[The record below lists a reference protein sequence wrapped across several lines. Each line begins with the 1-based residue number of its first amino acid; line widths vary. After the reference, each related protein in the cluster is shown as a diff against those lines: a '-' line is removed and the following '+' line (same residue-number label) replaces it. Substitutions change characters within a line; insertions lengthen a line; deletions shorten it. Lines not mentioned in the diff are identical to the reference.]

1 MRVVAGVMACN
12 EEQTIGPL
20 LEALLASRPAGE
32 PIERIT
38 VVSSACRDRTNE
50 IVRSF
55 SARDPRVALIAEPE
69 RRGKS
74 AAINSFLASRPPGTD
89 VTVIASADV
98 LPEPGA
104 TDAIVASFADPAVG
118 MAGGRPVPRNEGN
131 TLLDRMAR
139 LMWHLHDCV
148 ARRSPKLGELVAL
161 RSSLVE
167 SLDEASPVDESSLEA
182 LVRARG
188 GRLVYVASAVVGNR
202 GPATLR
208 EWMSQRR
215 RIAFGHL
222 WLRRRTGYAVS
233 TGSGADVLPVWLSEV
248 LPHPSRWLPG
258 LALAATE
265 VLARLEA
272 RRDFRRG
279 GQDYTIWTIAAST
292 KKAGSGARPS

>member
-20 LEALLASRPAGE
+20 LEALLVSRPSGA

-38 VVSSACRDRTNE
+38 VVSSACSDRTDE
-50 IVRSF
+50 IVRAF
-55 SARDPRVALIAEPE
+55 SVGDPRVVLIAEPV
-69 RRGKS
+69 RRGKV
-74 AAINSFLASRPPGTD
+74 AAINSFLAARPSGTD
-89 VTVIASADV
+89 VTLIASADV

-104 TDAIVASFADPAVG
+104 TEAIVAAFADPAVG
-118 MAGGRPVPRNEGN
+118 MAGGRPVPRNEGDA
-131 TLLDRMAR
+131 LLDRMAR

-148 ARRSPKLGELVAL
+148 ARRSPKLGEFVAV
-161 RSSLVE
+161 RSALVE
-167 SLDEASPVDESSLEA
+167 SLDAASPVDESSLEA
-182 LVRARG
+182 AVREQG
-188 GRLVYVASAVVGNR
+188 GRLVYVPEATVGNR

-222 WLRRRTGYAVS
+222 WLRRRTGYSVS
-233 TGSGADVLPVWLSEV
+233 TGSGAAVLPIWLSEV

-258 LALAATE
+258 LALVVTE

-279 GQDYTIWTIAAST
+279 GKDYAVWTIARST
-292 KKAGSGARPS
+292 KAGSGAPPS